1 MKGRGKR
8 ATNWSPL
15 SAEARALIA
24 EGERFTWRAWR
35 DGVLICERVGVALA
49 DEVEAARNLAAREGW
64 TFEADDGLAWGY
76 VSLSDGAAAQRCAFG
91 VAQSPPDLFTVPQGV
106 EPSEPSRDRMQGD
119 LFPS

>member
-1 MKGRGKR
+1 MRARGKR
-8 ATNWSPL
+8 AVVWSPL
-15 SAEARALIA
+15 SPEARALID

-35 DGVLICERVGVALA
+35 DGVLIAERVGVALRE
-49 DEVEAARNLAAREGW
+49 EVERVRQVAAREGW

-106 EPSEPSRDRMQGD
+106 EPS
-119 LFPS
+119 

>member
-1 MKGRGKR
+1 MRGRGKR
-8 ATNWSPL
+8 AAVWSPL

-64 TFEADDGLAWGY
+64 TFEADD
-76 VSLSDGAAAQRCAFG
+76 
-91 VAQSPPDLFTVPQGV
+91 
-106 EPSEPSRDRMQGD
+106 
-119 LFPS
+119 